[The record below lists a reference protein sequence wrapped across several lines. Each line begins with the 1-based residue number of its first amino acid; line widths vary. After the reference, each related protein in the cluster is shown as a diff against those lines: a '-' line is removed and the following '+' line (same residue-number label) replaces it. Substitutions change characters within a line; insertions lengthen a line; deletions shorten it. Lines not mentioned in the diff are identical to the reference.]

1 MPVTVH
7 YRGQLSTAMGADSE
21 EIELGQNES
30 IQSLL
35 QGLAKRGS
43 KDFADIVLDDD
54 GAPRRTL
61 LVAVDGQ
68 QVVGLDELLDTGVH
82 EITLIPPISGG

>member
-7 YRGQLSTAMGADSE
+7 YRGQLATAMGADSE

-35 QGLAKRGS
+35 KGLADRGG
-43 KDFADIVLDDD
+43 KDFAEIVMDGD

-68 QVVGLDELLDTGVH
+68 QIIDLDEPLDIGVV